1 MNRSMDRPAL
11 VFSRI
16 FSLVWFMIPAS
27 MTTATAQS
35 GFDQTLTLQ
44 GIRFHVTTAN
54 SSSLNRLRIQPSGL
68 KGVNAVIE
76 REVDGRVTGA
86 EVADLNADGSP
97 ELYIYLTAVGS
108 GSYGALLAYSTN
120 HRKSLSE
127 IYLPSLLDDP
137 VASKGYMGH
146 DEFRV
151 VENVLVR
158 RFPVYK
164 GNDTNVRPTG
174 GTRQIQYKLKAGEA
188 GWVLRADRIVNY

>member
-1 MNRSMDRPAL
+1 MDRPAWVL
-11 VFSRI
+11 LCI
-16 FSLVWFMIPAS
+16 FSFALIMISAS
-27 MTTATAQS
+27 MITSTAQS

-97 ELYIYLTAVGS
+97 ELYVYLTGVGS

-137 VASKGYMGH
+137 AASKGYMGH

-151 VENVLVR
+151 VEGVLVR
-158 RFPVYK
+158 RFPLYK
-164 GNDTNVRPTG
+164 GNDTNARPTG
-174 GTRQIQYKLKAGEA
+174 GMRQIQYKLKAGEA
-188 GWVLRADRIVNY
+188 GWVLRADRIVDY